1 MPTPTQKRLTIDK
14 INDALLERS
23 IKASSGDVTK
33 FYNRILTRTVALVP
47 KGKVTSRDIRKII
60 NATKISQTTFL
71 RQTYNMTL
79 LSGITN
85 VIENQRLASQD
96 RRMLKP
102 IVAFLSVYS
111 PKKPQLLAQK
121 IDKLSNAFISRNTSG
136 LNKVEL
142 KAFESVKS
150 YFNQNRDFIK
160 TELKANAKRLTEVHK
175 QIKSNISKTILKDL
189 KREINT
195 RIEVKVITKDGEKIV
210 KRPKTFVEIRKD
222 MRAKFG
228 EQIDFRVRRM
238 VDTELHDLAENT
250 KQAQHLLMGFTNKKW
265 NTQGDSKVR
274 DEKKANHV
282 AMNGTIIPIKN
293 KFRVAGGGL
302 GMYPSDPE
310 LPPRQ
315 RINCRCFLTYTRT

>member
-33 FYNRILTRTVALVP
+33 FYNRILTRTIALVP
-47 KGKVTSRDIRKII
+47 KGKVTSRDIRRII
-60 NATKISQTTFL
+60 NATNISQTTFL

-85 VIENQRLASQD
+85 VIENQRLAPQD

-102 IVAFLSVYS
+102 IIAFLSVYS
-111 PKKPQLLAQK
+111 PKNPQLLAQK
-121 IDKLSNAFISRNTSG
+121 IDKLSNAFISRNTTG

-150 YFNQNRDFIK
+150 YFNQNRDFIR

-228 EQIDFRVRRM
+228 KQIDFRVKRM

-274 DEKKANHV
+274 DEAKANHKL
-282 AMNGTIIPIKN
+282 MNGKTIPIKN
-293 KFRVAGGGL
+293 KFRVAGGGT
-302 GMYPSDPE
+302 GMYPGDPE

-315 RINCRCFLTYTRT
+315 RINCRCFLTYTRS